1 MTDEPPDY
9 MGMNGAEFRRAVGT
23 DPEKWAEAFIQS
35 ALWLQSFRGIVQA
48 AGGPAGNQQAVVA
61 GWFRDAMEAA
71 VKHAVAPRWDQ
82 QYSDADLEAAAKQ
95 AGPEWD
101 KLNKAGRPNSI

>member
-1 MTDEPPDY
+1 
-9 MGMNGAEFRRAVGT
+9 MNVEAEFQRAVGT

-48 AGGPAGNQQAVVA
+48 AGGPEGNQQAVVA

-71 VKHAVAPRWDQ
+71 VK
-82 QYSDADLEAAAKQ
+82 AAE
-95 AGPEWD
+95 PPSVDWD
-101 KLNKAGRPNSI
+101 KLRDKLNVTLNEHGLPGLRKPSD